1 MNFKAIAIYIGHILS
16 LEGILMLPA
25 AAIAIGCR
33 ESAALKAFLITAAV
47 TFVIG
52 QAMSKIKTQ
61 RKGIYA
67 RDGFIT
73 VAMCWIAI
81 SVFGALPF
89 WISGAIPNYV
99 DCLFETVSGF
109 TTTGATILSEIESL
123 PKSVLYWRSF
133 THWVGGMGV
142 LVFMLAVVSHSK
154 GSGDTL
160 HLLRAESPGPVVG
173 KLTPTMKS
181 TTRILY
187 GIYIMMTAILVFL
200 LLAGGMSLFDAV
212 CHAFA
217 TAGTGGFSTMNAS
230 IAAYQSSYIHIVLA
244 FGMVMFGV
252 NFNIYYLILMGKTG
266 VALANE
272 ELKTYL
278 AIIAASIALIT
289 INIIPLY
296 ESFWIALRDSFFQVS
311 SIITTTG
318 FVTADFNIWPQFSR
332 FLIVV
337 IMMIGASAGSTG
349 GGIKVTRLLILAKA
363 SKSEAMR
370 LSHPQLVNTPRMDGK
385 CIEDSVVRG
394 TYIFMIFYI
403 FICVISMTFIA
414 AIDNFSTE
422 TTVTAVLTCI
432 SNVGPGLD
440 MVGPTGNFCQFSYI
454 SKIILSFVM
463 LAGRLEIFP
472 MLMLFGIG
480 GRKIRR
486 KSSDI
491 LGKG

>member
-1 MNFKAIAIYIGHILS
+1 MNFKAIAIYIGHILR

-25 AAIAIGCR
+25 AAVAIRYG
-33 ESAALKAFLITAAV
+33 EGAELKVFLLTAAV
-47 TFVIG
+47 TFIIG
-52 QAMSKIKTQ
+52 QIMSKIKTQ

-67 RDGFIT
+67 RDGFVT
-73 VAMCWIAI
+73 VALCWIAI
-81 SVFGALPF
+81 SAFGALPF
-89 WISGAIPNYV
+89 WISGAIPGYV
-99 DCLFETVSGF
+99 NCFFETVSGF
-109 TTTGATILSEIESL
+109 TTTGATILTEIESL
-123 PKSVLYWRSF
+123 PRSILYWRSF
-133 THWVGGMGV
+133 THWVGGMGI

-187 GIYIMMTAILVFL
+187 GIYIVMTVVLVFL

-230 IAAYQSSYIHIVLA
+230 IAAYQSNYIHIVLA
-244 FGMVMFGV
+244 IGMLMFGI
-252 NFNIYYLILMGKTG
+252 NFNIYYLVLMGKAG

-272 ELKTYL
+272 ELKAYL
-278 AIIAASIALIT
+278 AIIAAAVTLVV
-289 INIIPLY
+289 INILPLY

-318 FVTADFNIWPQFSR
+318 FVTADFNLWPQLSR
-332 FLIVV
+332 AIIIV
-337 IMMIGASAGSTG
+337 IMIIGASAGSTG

-363 SKSEAMR
+363 SKSEFMR
-370 LSHPQLVNTPRMDGK
+370 LSHPQLVSTPRMDGK
-385 CIEDSVVRG
+385 RIEDNVVRG

-403 FICVISMTFIA
+403 FICAVSIVSIA

-440 MVGPTGNFCQFSYI
+440 MVGPVGNFSQFSPI
-454 SKIILSFVM
+454 SKLILSFVM
-463 LAGRLEIFP
+463 LAGRLELFP

-486 KSSDI
+486 KGSDMI
-491 LGKG
+491 GKA